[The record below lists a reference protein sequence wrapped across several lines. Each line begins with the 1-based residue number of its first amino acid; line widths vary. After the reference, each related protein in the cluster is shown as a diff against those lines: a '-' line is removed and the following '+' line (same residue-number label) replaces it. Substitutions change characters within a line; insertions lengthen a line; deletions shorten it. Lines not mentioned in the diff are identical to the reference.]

1 MSETTSKPKTYLN
14 ILVATF
20 QEVGAKW
27 GEKNTGLMAA
37 AIAFYSMMSLAPL
50 LAFII
55 GMVGLFF
62 SESLVEEQ
70 LLTGIAEALG
80 AETAEF
86 VAGVIQGAF
95 EIDRSGPILAI
106 IGLVIII
113 FFASTVF
120 NSVKLALNHIWD
132 VTPDVAPRSG
142 IVAFLWDRLLAS
154 AMVLLTGGALF
165 VVMISSVLSAIVS
178 GWLADQHWQQAG
190 KIATLSGQWVGVF
203 VLLGLIT
210 IAYKLL
216 PDTAVLWRYALSGG
230 ALATV
235 LFIVGNKVMGI
246 YFSLSSLPT
255 VYGAAGSLVVL
266 LLWVYYS
273 SYILLF
279 GALFTRALTRQM
291 VGEADS

>member
-14 ILVATF
+14 ILIAIF
-20 QEVGAKW
+20 QEIGLKW
-27 GEKNTGLMAA
+27 GEKNIGLMAA
-37 AIAFYSMMSLAPL
+37 AIAFFSMMSLAPL

-55 GMVGLFF
+55 GLVGIFF
-62 SESLVEEQ
+62 TESVVEEQ
-70 LLTGIAEALG
+70 LLGNIEELLG

-86 VAGVIQGAF
+86 VSGVIQGAF
-95 EIDRSGPILAI
+95 QVDQSGPILAI
-106 IGLVIII
+106 IGFVIII

-142 IVAFLWDRLLAS
+142 IIAFLWNRLLAA

-165 VVMISSVLSAIVS
+165 VMMISSVVSAII
-178 GWLADQHWQQAG
+178 GEWLSEELPEAADLV
-190 KIATLSGQWVGVF
+190 TLSGQWIGVV
-203 VLLGLIT
+203 VLFFLIT
-210 IAYKLL
+210 VAYKWL
-216 PDTAVLWRYALSGG
+216 PDTNVVWRYALIGG

-246 YFSLSSLPT
+246 YFSLSALPT
-255 VYGAAGSLVVL
+255 IYGAAGSLVVL

-273 SYILLF
+273 SYILMF
-279 GALFTRALTRQM
+279 GALFARALTRQM
-291 VGEADS
+291 VGEANS